1 MSSLA
6 IINLGLI
13 LSGDLA
19 KPLLEGDCLVAEEGK
34 INRVGTASQL
44 NPHDADTVIDAAVSA
59 VMPGIGCSPAA

>member
-19 KPLLEGDCLVAEEGK
+19 QPLLEGDCLLAEDGK
-34 INRVGTASQL
+34 ISRVGTESQL
-44 NPHDADTVIDAAVSA
+44 NPYDADTVIDA
-59 VMPGIGCSPAA
+59 GG